1 MLTVECQT
9 DCDSVTIISLQ
20 KEVAILKSE
29 LTRRPKFCVDSIL
42 KDDDKLTRFYTGM
55 PTYQSFIAFVDYL
68 QPKALKL
75 TPWNGTHTKEAVIDE
90 SKQPG
95 HQGISCLK
103 VCDQLFAVLIRLRR
117 GLDALDVCVRFSIS
131 EATYSRLFA
140 TWITFLSKEL
150 KMLFPFP
157 SREQISQWMPPSFK
171 KYFPNTRI
179 IIDCC
184 EIECQ
189 RPLGLMNFDPP
200 IHAIAISR
208 SIISPFLLEPV
219 RRIDKFFAI
228 ALISLTLSPYS
239 CFLRL
244 TISSC
249 ESSFP

>member
-1 MLTVECQT
+1 MCNA
-9 DCDSVTIISLQ
+9 
-20 KEVAILKSE
+20 EVNYLKS
-29 LTRRPKFCVDSIL
+29 IL
-42 KDDDKLTRFYTGM
+42 NSLIKHTGSVPISGNVTRFYTGM
-55 PTYQSFIAFVDYL
+55 PTYESFMAFVDYL

-103 VCDQLFAVLIRLRR
+103 VSDQLFAVLIRLRR

-140 TWITFLSKEL
+140 TWIAFLSKEL

-179 IIDCC
+179 IIDC
-184 EIECQ
+184 
-189 RPLGLMNFDPP
+189 FFY
-200 IHAIAISR
+200 
-208 SIISPFLLEPV
+208 FLFLEG
-219 RRIDKFFAI
+219 R
-228 ALISLTLSPYS
+228 LLS
-239 CFLRL
+239 
-244 TISSC
+244 
-249 ESSFP
+249 